1 MTYEIKFP
9 RMHIFAECDADSDLE
24 DYDRVK
30 PLSSEKVMVLQL
42 HNPLFWQ
49 CQLLTYALVNYQI
62 SEMVEDLRVAIKHN
76 IYKYA

>member
-1 MTYEIKFP
+1 MTYDIKFP
-9 RMHIFAECDADSDLE
+9 RMQIFTECDADSDPE

-30 PLSSEKVMVLQL
+30 PPPSEKVMVLPL
-42 HNPLFWQ
+42 HNPLFCQ
-49 CQLLTYALVNYQI
+49 CQLLTDALVNYHI

>member
-1 MTYEIKFP
+1 VTYDIKFP
-9 RMHIFAECDADSDLE
+9 RMQIFTECDADSDLE

-30 PLSSEKVMVLQL
+30 PLPSEKVMVLPL
-42 HNPLFWQ
+42 HNPLFCQ
-49 CQLLTYALVNYQI
+49 CQLLTDALVNYQI

>member
-9 RMHIFAECDADSDLE
+9 QMHIFAECDEDSHPE

-30 PLSSEKVMVLQL
+30 PLPSEKVMVLPL
-42 HNPLFWQ
+42 HNPLFCQ
-49 CQLLTYALVNYQI
+49 CQLLTDALVNYQI

>member
-1 MTYEIKFP
+1 MTYETKFP
-9 RMHIFAECDADSDLE
+9 RMHILAECDEDSYPE

-30 PLSSEKVMVLQL
+30 PLPSEKVMVLQL

-49 CQLLTYALVNYQI
+49 CQLLTDALVNFQI

>member
-1 MTYEIKFP
+1 MTYDIKFP
-9 RMHIFAECDADSDLE
+9 RMQIFTECDADSDPE

-30 PLSSEKVMVLQL
+30 PPPSEKVMVLPL
-42 HNPLFWQ
+42 HNPLFCQ
-49 CQLLTYALVNYQI
+49 CQLLTDALVNFQI